1 MLGAI
6 DGGSTPKPPA
16 EPLPEGESPAALL
29 ASLGLEGEL
38 PHLDEALTHP
48 SFANEQRGRCPDN
61 QRLEFLGDAVLG
73 LLVGEILM
81 LRFPD
86 AKEGELSLLRSLL
99 VNAEALA
106 AWARSV
112 GLGPLLRLGRGA
124 DAAGER
130 ERDNVLA
137 DAVEALIGA
146 VYLDRGLPEARAIAG
161 AVVAEPLA
169 RHEAR
174 GAVGRDAKSELQER
188 VQAEGGA
195 SPRYHV
201 VATEGPDHRREF
213 VVEVEA
219 FGAVVGRGRG
229 RSKKLAEQ
237 AAARAAIDGGGSA
250 RRSTAP
256 ADPLADPPGDPR

>member
-1 MLGAI
+1 MLPGRCPSSPSSPSPAPSDHESPALAGDLGA
-6 DGGSTPKPPA
+6 
-16 EPLPEGESPAALL
+16 PAALL
-29 ASLGLEGEL
+29 QLLRLDGEL

-48 SFANEQRGRCPDN
+48 SFANEQRGHRADN

-81 LRFPD
+81 VRFPA

-99 VNAEALA
+99 VSAEALS

-112 GLGPLLRLGRGA
+112 GLGPSLRLGRGA

-137 DAVEALIGA
+137 DAAEALVGA
-146 VYLDRGLPEARAIAG
+146 VYLDRGIPAAREVAAAI
-161 AVVAEPLA
+161 VAEPLA
-169 RHEAR
+169 RLEVR

-188 VQAEGGA
+188 VQAEGGP
-195 SPRYHV
+195 SPRYRV
-201 VATEGPDHRREF
+201 VGAEGPDHRREF
-213 VVEVEA
+213 LVEVEVS
-219 FGAVVGRGRG
+219 GSVLGRGRG

-237 AAARAAIDGGGSA
+237 AAARAALAA
-250 RRSTAP
+250 RTAE
-256 ADPLADPPGDPR
+256 PPGDPR

>member
-1 MLGAI
+1 MPDLHEGDVA
-6 DGGSTPKPPA
+6 PKPA
-16 EPLPEGESPAALL
+16 VESPAEEESPAGLF
-29 ASLGLEGEL
+29 ASLGLDGAL
-38 PHLDEALTHP
+38 QHLEEALTHP
-48 SFANEQRGRCPDN
+48 SFANEQRGPCLDN

-81 LRFPD
+81 ERFPD

-106 AWARSV
+106 AWARAV

-124 DAAGER
+124 DGAGER

-137 DAVEALIGA
+137 DAVEALLGA
-146 VYLDRGLPEARAIAG
+146 VYLDRGIPAARAIAL

-169 RHEAR
+169 RRELL

-195 SPRYHV
+195 SPRYHI
-201 VATEGPDHRREF
+201 VAAEGPDHRREF

-237 AAARAAIDGGGSA
+237 AAARAAIEA
-250 RRSTAP
+250 RSQVPVEVP
-256 ADPLADPPGDPR
+256 AAIPGDP